1 MQSVARTSPLFY
13 GVITPFVTP
22 FKEDLSIDEEAARWL
37 ARYQAERGVHGIFP
51 NSTTGEFVH
60 LSISEAIRI
69 TEIVLEEVGG
79 KVWVL
84 PGISNNTTKGA
95 IELGLKFKDM
105 GVDGVIVTP
114 PFFFKP
120 SMDGLYK
127 HFATIA
133 ERLEIPVIVYNIPST
148 TGINIPVE
156 LYERLASNHSNVVG
170 AKVTMSDFA
179 YFRRLIQRVKGVR
192 RDFTVLTGVDELLL
206 PVLMAGGD
214 GGIMALANAFPWIHR
229 KVYDSWAEG
238 KLEDALKWW
247 HVLLKLS
254 RVYDIA
260 SSFPSAIKTVLS
272 ILGTP
277 VKPHVRPPLQQEPD
291 NVVDEIKL
299 ILRDVSLDV
308 SSISG

>member
-1 MQSVARTSPLFY
+1 VASSTPLFY

-37 ARYQAERGVHGIFP
+37 ARYQAEKGVHGIFP

-60 LSISEAIRI
+60 LSVNEALRI

-84 PGISNNTTKGA
+84 PGISSNSTMKA
-95 IELGLKFKDM
+95 VELGLKFRDM
-105 GVDGVIVTP
+105 GVNGVVVTP

-120 SMDGLYK
+120 SIDGLYK

-148 TGINIPVE
+148 TGVNIPIG
-156 LYERLASNHSNVVG
+156 LYERLASEYSNIVG
-170 AKVTMSDFA
+170 AKVTMSDFT
-179 YFRRLIQRVKGVR
+179 YFRRLIQKVKNLR
-192 RDFTVLTGVDELLL
+192 RSFTVLTGVDELLL

-229 KVYDSWAEG
+229 KVYDSWVEG
-238 KLEDALKWW
+238 KVGDALEWW
-247 HVLLKLS
+247 RKLLELS
-254 RVYDIA
+254 RIYDVA
-260 SSFPSAIKTVLS
+260 SSFPSAVKTTLS
-272 ILGTP
+272 LMGAP
-277 VKPHVRPPLQQEPD
+277 VKPYVRPPLQQEPSH
-291 NVVDEIKL
+291 VVDKIKL
-299 ILRDVSLDV
+299 ILRSAGIEVS
-308 SSISG
+308 GT